1 MADDNKLNPNQQIF
15 CDEYL
20 IDRNATRAYMAAYP
34 GAKNSDVA
42 KACGSRLLTN
52 ANVSAYLAAQQ
63 EQMHRDTIADAA
75 EIREFLT
82 AVMRGREPDT
92 VPLSVGRGVQELVES
107 PPAMNVRIRAAELLG
122 KTTGLFDS
130 QQSGTDAS
138 GALASILQAVKDID

>member
-1 MADDNKLNPNQQIF
+1 
-15 CDEYL
+15 
-20 IDRNATRAYMAAYP
+20 
-34 GAKNSDVA
+34 
-42 KACGSRLLTN
+42 
-52 ANVSAYLAAQQ
+52 
-63 EQMHRDTIADAA
+63 MHRDTIADAA

-138 GALASILQAVKDID
+138 GTLAAILQAVKDID